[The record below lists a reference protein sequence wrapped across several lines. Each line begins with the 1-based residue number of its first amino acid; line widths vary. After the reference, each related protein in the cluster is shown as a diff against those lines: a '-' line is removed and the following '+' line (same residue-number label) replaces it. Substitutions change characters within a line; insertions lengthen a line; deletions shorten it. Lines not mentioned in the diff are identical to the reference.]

1 MQLMPTEMEACVVLR
16 ADCLRSFRP
25 HACRA
30 LVVAAVLLM
39 LPVRSTAAPL
49 CAGNTLA
56 GYIGA
61 GPCSIDGLTF
71 SNFGLVTPLPTGAT
85 PIALNQITVT
95 PFNTPSGIGFSFG
108 FDVSADPFDLHEI
121 LFGYQVSGAFLT
133 GASLG
138 LSGASATDDGV
149 VTGVQ
154 DVCVGGVFNPGS
166 LLGCSGTPQSNIVF
180 AIDGDQ
186 LLNASLLFANAS
198 LLGIV
203 NDIAIDGGTFGS
215 AALQGSVTNTFAAVP
230 EPTTA
235 VLVASGIAVILRQR
249 RRR

>member
-1 MQLMPTEMEACVVLR
+1 MEACVVLR
-16 ADCLRSFRP
+16 ADLIRSFRS

-30 LVVAAVLLM
+30 LLVAAVLLM
-39 LPVRSTAAPL
+39 LPVRSQAAPL
-49 CAGNTLA
+49 CASNTLA

-61 GPCSIDGLTF
+61 GACSIDGLTF

-85 PIALNQITVT
+85 PIPASLITVT
-95 PFNTPSGIGFSFG
+95 PFNNSSGIGFSFG
-108 FDVSADPFDLHEI
+108 FDVGADTFDLNEI

-154 DVCVGGVFNPGS
+154 DVCVGGVFSPGS
-166 LLGCSGTPQSNIVF
+166 LLGCSGVPRSNVVF

-186 LLNASLLFANAS
+186 QLSSSLLLAS
-198 LLGIV
+198 STLLGIV
-203 NDIAIDGGTFGS
+203 NDIAIDGGTGGS
-215 AALQGSVTNTFAAVP
+215 AALRGNVTNAFAAVP
-230 EPTTA
+230 EPTTLF
-235 VLVASGIAVILRQR
+235 LVGSGITLLLRQR
-249 RRR
+249 RRGQHQQKQ